1 MGRNGAGLDR
11 LKTDAPGWDRFAH
24 WRRGPAIA
32 LLITLALLMVLAA
45 LDVIGAWGWL
55 GVIPL
60 LAGLF
65 RYCPL
70 YSLLG
75 ISSCSGS
82 CKR

>member
-1 MGRNGAGLDR
+1 M
-11 LKTDAPGWDRFAH
+11 KTHFRKFANEAL
-24 WRRGPAIA
+24 AIEQ
-32 LLITLALLMVLAA
+32 LAAFRADGEWLASSHNYA

-75 ISSCSGS
+75 ISSCSGN

>member
-1 MGRNGAGLDR
+1 MRVAG
-11 LKTDAPGWDRFAH
+11 G
-24 WRRGPAIA
+24 
-32 LLITLALLMVLAA
+32 LALMVLAA

>member
-1 MGRNGAGLDR
+1 MKTNVGGLDR
-11 LKTDAPGWDRFAH
+11 AVRVAGGWA
-24 WRRGPAIA
+24 
-32 LLITLALLMVLAA
+32 LMVLAA

>member
-1 MGRNGAGLDR
+1 MKTNVGVLDRAVRVIAGL
-11 LKTDAPGWDRFAH
+11 A
-24 WRRGPAIA
+24 
-32 LLITLALLMVLAA
+32 LMVLAA

-75 ISSCSGS
+75 ISSCSGN